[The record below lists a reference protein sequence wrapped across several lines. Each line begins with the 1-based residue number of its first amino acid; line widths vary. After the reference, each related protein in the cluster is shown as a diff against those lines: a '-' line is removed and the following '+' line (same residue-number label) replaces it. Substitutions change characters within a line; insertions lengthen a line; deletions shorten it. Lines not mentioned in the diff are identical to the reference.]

1 MSYADRDIYS
11 DNSVYH
17 LEIPSWNQ
25 RISIIFWSFDALD
38 HSLPHKFSSKSASHL
53 KKTPIILASFREQ
66 NWYQI
71 YQWCFRYHLLYVLTD
86 MNIKN
91 YRLLREVLLLKYRY
105 RNHNSDFNKKEFL
118 TNFEYFKIY
127 MPFVAKFLSVHSWR
141 VATWIYVC
149 MSLYDNECIYTT
161 ELLYMEMLNMAYLWS
176 I

>member
-1 MSYADRDIYS
+1 MIETSCNVLRRQGYLLLRLSLGIRGFRLFFEALTHLIMFYP
-11 DNSVYH
+11 DNFHAKVR
-17 LEIPSWNQ
+17 Q
-25 RISIIFWSFDALD
+25 
-38 HSLPHKFSSKSASHL
+38 SSKKLQS
-53 KKTPIILASFREQ
+53 ILASFQEQ

>member
-1 MSYADRDIYS
+1 MTFIQFLAQIG
-11 DNSVYH
+11 
-17 LEIPSWNQ
+17 
-25 RISIIFWSFDALD
+25 IFWSFDALD
-38 HSLPHKFSSKSASHL
+38 HVLSRKFSCKSASLL
-53 KKTPIILASFREQ
+53 KKTQ

-91 YRLLREVLLLKYRY
+91 YRLSREVLLLMYRY
-105 RNHNSDFNKKEFL
+105 RNYNINFNKKDFL
-118 TNFEYFKIY
+118 TNFEYFKFY

-149 MSLYDNECIYTT
+149 MFLYVNECIYTT
-161 ELLYMEMLNMAYLWS
+161 ELFYMEMLNMVYLWS